1 MSGARLPL
9 LAHSSPGRIVAWT
22 PAGPVSAQRF
32 LSDVAR
38 LAERL
43 PAGGSVLNICQDRY
57 RFIVGFAAS
66 LITGKVSL
74 LPPSQ
79 TEEAVRQLKAYAAD
93 VFCLHDGNGDAI
105 DLPKLVFPELPAGAI
120 DDVPEIDE
128 DRISAVLFTS
138 GSTGA
143 PTAHVKCWGALAR
156 SSQHEAERLG
166 ACAPGYSIVG
176 TVPVQH
182 SYGFESTIMLTLQST
197 SAIWSGWPFYPAD
210 IAAALAAVPQP
221 RFLVT
226 TPFHL
231 RTLLDSGVD
240 VPAVDRLLSATAPL
254 ADTLARDAEARLGA
268 PVYEIYGCTETG
280 QLASRR
286 TTDGPRWLALPGV
299 SLEQEDDLTFALGG
313 NGGNRQLLG
322 DIIELHDDGTFS
334 LHGRNA
340 DMVNIAGK
348 RTSIA
353 HLNHQLT
360 AIPGVR
366 DGCFLMPDESATT
379 DGITRLCAF
388 VVAPTL
394 SPKQLRDALRARI
407 DPIFLPRPMLFLDR
421 LPRNATGKLP
431 RGELIALL
439 EGQRS
444 NAQ

>member
-1 MSGARLPL
+1 
-9 LAHSSPGRIVAWT
+9 
-22 PAGPVSAQRF
+22 VSAQRF

-38 LAERL
+38 LSELL
-43 PAGGSVLNICQDRY
+43 PVGGSVLNICQDRY

-66 LITGKVSL
+66 LIAGKVSL
-74 LPPSQ
+74 LPSSQ
-79 TEEAVRQLKAYAAD
+79 TQEAVRQLQAYAAD
-93 VFCLHDGNGDAI
+93 IFCLHDGNGDVF
-105 DLPKLVFPELPAGAI
+105 DLPKLVFPELAAGAI

-128 DRISAVLFTS
+128 DRIAAVLFTS

-143 PTAHVKCWGALAR
+143 PTAHVKRWGALAR

-176 TVPVQH
+176 TIPVQH

-210 IAAALAAVPQP
+210 IAAALEATPRP

-254 ADTLARDAEARLGA
+254 AETLARDAETRLGA

-299 SLEQEDDLTFALGG
+299 SLEQEDDITFALGG

-322 DIIELHDDGTFS
+322 DIIEIHDDGTFS

-353 HLNHQLT
+353 HLNHQLN

-366 DGCFLMPDESATT
+366 DGCFLMPDESAAG

-394 SPKQLRDALRARI
+394 SPKELRDALRTRI
-407 DPIFLPRPMLFLDR
+407 DPIFLPRPLLFVDR

-431 RGELIALL
+431 RGELVALL
-439 EGQRS
+439 AGQGRC
-444 NAQ
+444 AQ